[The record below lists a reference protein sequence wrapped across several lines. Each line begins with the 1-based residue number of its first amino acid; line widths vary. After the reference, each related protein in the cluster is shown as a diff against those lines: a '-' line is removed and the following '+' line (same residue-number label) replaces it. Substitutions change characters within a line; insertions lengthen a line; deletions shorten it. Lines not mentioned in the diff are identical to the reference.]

1 MSEIKATDRWRS
13 KLAILAVDSLM
24 ARYRIVLH
32 DLDGAV
38 AEERVVDCA
47 DDDEAIDHAGWIDH
61 PHAIGVWEGER
72 SVARFPP

>member
-1 MSEIKATDRWRS
+1 
-13 KLAILAVDSLM
+13 M